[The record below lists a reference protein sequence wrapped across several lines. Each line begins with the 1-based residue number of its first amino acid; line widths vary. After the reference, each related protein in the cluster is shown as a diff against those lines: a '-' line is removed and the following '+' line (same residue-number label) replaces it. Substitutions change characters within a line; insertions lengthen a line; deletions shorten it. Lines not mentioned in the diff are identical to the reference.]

1 MPLGLNK
8 KLGILDPNWKES
20 MEANY
25 NILVIDNDSFIQDAC
40 RQTLTKH
47 GHNVVPA
54 KSGHEGLALLNNW
67 SFDLILLEMNM
78 PGEDGLLVLAK
89 IKDLEPETIV
99 VMISENG
106 SIETAVQ
113 AVKLGAFDFMAKPFT
128 RDELLKRIGQ
138 VQRNRRLNIEKLY
151 LKQSRN
157 QKIESAQIISNSP
170 AIEKIKEMIAMVAPT
185 ETTVL
190 LQGESGTG
198 KGLAARRIHEMSQR
212 KAGPFVSVDCGSLV
226 SSIFESELFGHIKG
240 SFTGA
245 DKTQYG
251 KFEMAQK
258 GTLFFDEISN
268 ISLEIQAKLL
278 KAVEE
283 KTISKVGDHKVVNA
297 DVRLISATN
306 QDLQK
311 AVARGLF
318 RKDLFFRLNVVSIHM
333 PPLRERKEDIPLLL
347 QHFLNRFGSR
357 EGKVIEG
364 LSPNAMKAL
373 TEYHWPGNVRELEN
387 TVERLVVFARDKII
401 TTQDLAYSN
410 TVLSSLPVKDP
421 LCLEEM
427 ERLHIMKV
435 VELTEGNKTR
445 AARLLGIDRKT
456 LRMKIKKHQIPENSN
471 QNF

>member
-1 MPLGLNK
+1 
-8 KLGILDPNWKES
+8 
-20 MEANY
+20 MEASY
-25 NILVIDNDSFIQDAC
+25 NILVIDDDAFMRDAC
-40 RQTLTKH
+40 CQALTKH
-47 GHNVVPA
+47 GHSVILA
-54 KSGHEGLALLNNW
+54 KSGHEGLSLLEKW
-67 SFDLILLEMNM
+67 SFDLILLEMRL

-99 VMISENG
+99 VMISGNG
-106 SIETAVQ
+106 SIENAVQ
-113 AVKLGAFDFMAKPFT
+113 AIKLGAFDFIAKPFT
-128 RDELLKRIGQ
+128 HDELLKRVGQ
-138 VQRNRRLNIEKLY
+138 AQRNRQLNIENLY

-157 QKIESAQIISNSP
+157 QKTQGTEIISNSP

-185 ETTVL
+185 ESTVL

-198 KGLAARRIHEMSQR
+198 KGLVASKIHGMSRRQ
-212 KAGPFVSVDCGSLV
+212 AGPFISVDCGSLV
-226 SSIFESELFGHIKG
+226 STIFESELFGHIKG

-283 KTISKVGDHKVVNA
+283 KSVSKVGDHKVVNV
-297 DVRLISATN
+297 DIRLISATN
-306 QDLQK
+306 QDLEK
-311 AVARGLF
+311 AVAQGLF
-318 RKDLFFRLNVVSIHM
+318 RKDLFFRLNVVSIHL
-333 PPLRERKEDIPLLL
+333 PPLRERREDIPLLIKY
-347 QHFLNRFGSR
+347 FLNRFRRR

-364 LSPNAMKAL
+364 FSPKAMKAL

-387 TVERLVVFARDKII
+387 TVERLVVFARNKTI

-410 TVLSSLPVKDP
+410 TVLSSVPMKDP

-427 ERLHIMKV
+427 ERLHIIKV
-435 VELTEGNKTR
+435 LELTEGNKTR
-445 AARLLGIDRKT
+445 AGRLLGIDRKT
-456 LRMKIKKHQIPENSN
+456 LRMKMKKYQIPETSS
-471 QNF
+471 

>member
-1 MPLGLNK
+1 
-8 KLGILDPNWKES
+8 

-47 GHNVVPA
+47 GHNVVQA

-318 RKDLFFRLNVVSIHM
+318 RKDLFFRLNVVSIHI

-471 QNF
+471 QNC